1 MVRCR
6 TLLNQAR
13 PAQLI
18 LISVSAKADLGVRA
32 QVGSAPY
39 TTLPSE
45 LNLLYRALY

>member
-6 TLLNQAR
+6 SLLNQAR
-13 PAQLI
+13 PAQVV
-18 LISVSAKADLGVRA
+18 LISVSVNADLGVRA
-32 QVGSAPY
+32 QVSSALY

>member
-13 PAQLI
+13 PAQLV
-18 LISVSAKADLGVRA
+18 LISVSAKAHLVARA
-32 QVGSAPY
+32 QLSSAPY